1 MKRVRFLAMLINF
14 HSISAVAGYECLL
27 QFAHTENLNQV
38 ISEKVVQVDRESLI
52 SKDFGTVITE
62 EQTRKMLIG
71 VNVRAVMSGEQGG
84 EDATF
89 VMMRTIQ
96 KKNSSKAER
105 ISENFTLKGND
116 DFTGWFD
123 AYKVDISCRLNGKED

>member
-27 QFAHTENLNQV
+27 QFSHTENLNQV
-38 ISEKVVQVDRESLI
+38 ISEKVVEVEKEELI

-62 EQTRKMLIG
+62 EQTRKLLVG
-71 VNVRAVMSGEQGG
+71 VNVRAVLSGEIGA

-89 VMMRTIQ
+89 VMMRTVQ
-96 KKNSSKAER
+96 KKNNSKAER
-105 ISENFTLKGND
+105 ISENFTLKGNED
-116 DFTGWFD
+116 LTGWFD
-123 AYKVDISCRLNGKED
+123 SYKVDISCRLNEKKP